1 MYKRGD
7 VRLVDPPCEDEY
19 EEWEE
24 KGEVYADCEG
34 KGEGH
39 VHSLLDCVLRGG
51 DKDRWFPP
59 CAYLPHACDEWVI
72 GGPEEVKA
80 LIEDL
85 SAALVQMGT

>member
-24 KGEVYADCEG
+24 DGWVYEDCEG

-39 VHSLLDCVLRGG
+39 VHSVWNSSESAR
-51 DKDRWFPP
+51 RFPP
-59 CAYLPHACDEWVI
+59 CAYLPHKCDEWVI